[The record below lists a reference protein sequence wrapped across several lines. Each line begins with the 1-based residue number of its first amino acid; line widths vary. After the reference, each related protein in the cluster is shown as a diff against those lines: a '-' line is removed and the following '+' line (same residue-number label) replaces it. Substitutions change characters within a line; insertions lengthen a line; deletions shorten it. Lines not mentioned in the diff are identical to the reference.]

1 MNTFKLEKGSKF
13 FDQVNEI
20 FEVNKRWE
28 EAVKDIGEMLGVPDL
43 DEVAVMAKRLA
54 ITWEEVNKIEN
65 GVKLFKSEKGF
76 YTPKLNTK
84 KGKEWAAGFEE
95 IAIQHKLDVPN
106 LGTLMFMY
114 GMHNYAFSQDYR
126 GTQVFR
132 LDGDIYM
139 SWKGDGEPR
148 AHGIE
153 RIESREYYD
162 ALAKFEEKGSE
173 RA

>member
-1 MNTFKLEKGSKF
+1 MNTFKLEKESKF
-13 FDQVNEI
+13 FNQINEI

-43 DEVAVMAKRLA
+43 DEVAVTAKRLA
-54 ITWEEVNKIEN
+54 ITWKEVNKIEK

-95 IAIQHKLDVPN
+95 IARRHKLDVPN

-114 GMHNYAFSQDYR
+114 GMNNFFGSQSYKN
-126 GTQVFR
+126 TQVFR

-139 SWKGDGEPR
+139 SWEGDGEPR
-148 AHGIE
+148 AIGINK
-153 RIESREYYD
+153 IESREYYD
-162 ALAKFEEKGSE
+162 ALVKFEDA
-173 RA
+173 R